1 MSVKIGT
8 SARRSYRRFFMPCIN
23 PDGTLTPSAKAMLS
37 ALYSPVTLEEV
48 AKSTGLPLF
57 RIRSSIR
64 EMLEAGLVE
73 EEGGKY
79 TATGAGREKIGGKDD

>member
-1 MSVKIGT
+1 M
-8 SARRSYRRFFMPCIN
+8 ACIN
-23 PDGTLTPSAKAMLS
+23 PDGTLTPSAKAILS
-37 ALYSPVTLEEV
+37 ALSSSATLEEV

-73 EEGGKY
+73 EKEEGFVATKLGRQKIEGGK
-79 TATGAGREKIGGKDD
+79 GD

>member
-1 MSVKIGT
+1 MACV
-8 SARRSYRRFFMPCIN
+8 N

-37 ALYSPVTLEEV
+37 ALSSPVALEEV

-73 EEGGKY
+73 KEEGKY
-79 TATGAGREKIGGKDD
+79 AATRLGREKIEGGKDDQVKTDL

>member
-1 MSVKIGT
+1 
-8 SARRSYRRFFMPCIN
+8 MPCIN
-23 PDGTLTPSAKAMLS
+23 EDGTLTPSAKKVLS
-37 ALYSPVTLEEV
+37 AISSPITLEEV

-73 EEGGKY
+73 EKEEKYIITEAGIKKLKGK
-79 TATGAGREKIGGKDD
+79 

>member
-1 MSVKIGT
+1 MACV
-8 SARRSYRRFFMPCIN
+8 N

-37 ALYSPVTLEEV
+37 ALSSPLAFEEV
-48 AKSTGLPLF
+48 AESTGLPLF

-73 EEGGKY
+73 KEEGKY
-79 TATGAGREKIGGKDD
+79 AATKLGREKIDGGKAAQVKTDL

>member
-1 MSVKIGT
+1 M
-8 SARRSYRRFFMPCIN
+8 ACIN
-23 PDGTLTPSAKAMLS
+23 PDGTLTASAKAILS
-37 ALYSPVTLEEV
+37 ALSSPVALEKV

-73 EEGGKY
+73 KEEGKY
-79 TATGAGREKIGGKDD
+79 AATKLGREKIEGGKDDKVKTDL

>member
-1 MSVKIGT
+1 MACV
-8 SARRSYRRFFMPCIN
+8 N

-37 ALYSPVTLEEV
+37 ALSSPVALEEV
-48 AKSTGLPLF
+48 ATSTGLPLF

-73 EEGGKY
+73 KEEGKY
-79 TATGAGREKIGGKDD
+79 AATKLGREKIEGGKDDQVKTDL

>member
-1 MSVKIGT
+1 
-8 SARRSYRRFFMPCIN
+8 MPCIN
-23 PDGTLTPSAKAMLS
+23 EDGTLTPSAKAMLS
-37 ALYSPVTLEEV
+37 ALSSPITSEEV

-73 EEGGKY
+73 EKEGKY
-79 TATGAGREKIGGKDD
+79 VATKVGRAKIGG

>member
-1 MSVKIGT
+1 
-8 SARRSYRRFFMPCIN
+8 MPCIN
-23 PDGTLTPSAKAMLS
+23 EDGTLTPSAKAVLS
-37 ALYSPVTLEEV
+37 ALSSPITSEEV

-73 EEGGKY
+73 EKEEKYIITEAGIKKLKGK
-79 TATGAGREKIGGKDD
+79 

>member
-1 MSVKIGT
+1 M
-8 SARRSYRRFFMPCIN
+8 ACIN
-23 PDGTLTPSAKAMLS
+23 PDGTLTSSAKAILS
-37 ALYSPVTLEEV
+37 ALSSPAALEKV

-64 EMLEAGLVE
+64 EMLEAGLVK

-79 TATGAGREKIGGKDD
+79 AATGLGREKIGG

>member
-1 MSVKIGT
+1 MACV
-8 SARRSYRRFFMPCIN
+8 N

-37 ALYSPVTLEEV
+37 ALSSPLVLEEV
-48 AKSTGLPLF
+48 AKSTGLPVF

-73 EEGGKY
+73 KEEGKY
-79 TATGAGREKIGGKDD
+79 AATKLGREKIEGGKDDQVKTDL

>member
-1 MSVKIGT
+1 M
-8 SARRSYRRFFMPCIN
+8 ACIN

-37 ALYSPVTLEEV
+37 AVSSPAPLEEV

-73 EEGGKY
+73 EKEGKY
-79 TATGAGREKIGGKDD
+79 AVTKLGREKIEGGKDDQTKTNL

>member
-1 MSVKIGT
+1 M
-8 SARRSYRRFFMPCIN
+8 ACIN
-23 PDGTLTPSAKAMLS
+23 PDGTLTPSAKAILS
-37 ALYSPVTLEEV
+37 AVSSPTPLEEV

-73 EEGGKY
+73 EKEGKY
-79 TATGAGREKIGGKDD
+79 AVTKLGREKIEGGKDDQTKTNL

>member
-1 MSVKIGT
+1 M
-8 SARRSYRRFFMPCIN
+8 ACIN

-37 ALYSPVTLEEV
+37 AVSSPAPLEEV

-57 RIRSSIR
+57 RIRSSTR

-73 EEGGKY
+73 EKEGKY
-79 TATGAGREKIGGKDD
+79 AVTKLGREKIEG

>member
-1 MSVKIGT
+1 M
-8 SARRSYRRFFMPCIN
+8 ACIN
-23 PDGTLTPSAKAMLS
+23 EDGTLTPSAKKVLS
-37 ALYSPVTLEEV
+37 AISSPITLEEA

-73 EEGGKY
+73 EKEEKY
-79 TATGAGREKIGGKDD
+79 VATKLGRAKIGG

>member
-1 MSVKIGT
+1 
-8 SARRSYRRFFMPCIN
+8 MPCIN
-23 PDGTLTPSAKAMLS
+23 EDGTLTPSARAVLS
-37 ALYSPVTLEEV
+37 AISSPITSEEV

-73 EEGGKY
+73 EKEEKYVATKLGRAKIEG
-79 TATGAGREKIGGKDD
+79 

>member
-1 MSVKIGT
+1 MACV
-8 SARRSYRRFFMPCIN
+8 N

-37 ALYSPVTLEEV
+37 TLSLPLALEEV

-73 EEGGKY
+73 KEEGKY
-79 TATGAGREKIGGKDD
+79 VASKLGREKIEGGKDDQVKTDL